1 MVEKEGK
8 KSGLHGRTLVM
19 KFGGTSVGSS
29 PAIRQAADIVQ
40 GEIPRWGNLVVVVSA
55 MSGVTDSLIA
65 CARAAVA
72 GDVEKY
78 EEIITGL
85 QEKHGN
91 TIDDLLVH
99 DEKRIQLCDELAG
112 LFETL
117 QALCRGIHIMGE
129 LTPRGMDA
137 VVSLGERM
145 NARLFSTVLQQ
156 GGIASQVVDA
166 TRLIVTDNSFQQA
179 RPLMDA
185 TRRKTT
191 GVLIP
196 LFMEKV
202 VPVVTG
208 FIAATEDGITST
220 LGRGGSDYT
229 ATILGDCLDADEVW
243 TWTDVDGVM
252 TADPRIVPDAK
263 VLPEVSYN
271 EVSEMAYFGAKVLHP
286 KTIRPV
292 IERNI
297 PLWVKNTFNPTFP
310 GTRIDGAHR
319 SDSGRIT
326 AVTAIRGLSLITV
339 EGRGML
345 GVPGIAA
352 RTFAAVAKHEASV
365 LMISQSSSEQ
375 SICFVIP
382 SEAVP
387 QVISAIEA
395 EMAFELARHDIDRV
409 WAQPD
414 VVIVT
419 AIGSGMRQTPGVSAR
434 LFGALGR
441 EKINA
446 IAIAQGSSEYSI
458 SVVVDAADADRAV
471 RQIHEEV
478 IINGSKNE

>member
-1 MVEKEGK
+1 MVDKDERNT
-8 KSGLHGRTLVM
+8 SQHGRTLVM

-29 PAIRQAADIVQ
+29 QAIRQAADIVQ
-40 GEIPRWGNLVVVVSA
+40 GEIPHWENLVVVVSA
-55 MSGVTDSLIA
+55 MSGVTDLLIA
-65 CARAAVA
+65 CARAAVV
-72 GDVEKY
+72 GHVEKY
-78 EEIITGL
+78 EELITVMY
-85 QEKHGN
+85 EKHAN
-91 TIDDLLVH
+91 TMDDLLAY
-99 DEKRIQLCDELAG
+99 DEKRKQVCIELDG

-117 QALCRGIHIMGE
+117 QTLCRGIHIMGE

-137 VVSLGERM
+137 VVALGERM

-156 GGIASQVVDA
+156 YGTNSQAVDA
-166 TRLIVTDNSFQQA
+166 TALIVTDASFQQA
-179 RPLMDA
+179 RPLMDI
-185 TRRKTT
+185 TRQKTKS
-191 GVLIP
+191 VLIP
-196 LFMEKV
+196 LFTKKII
-202 VPVVTG
+202 PVVTG
-208 FIAATEDGITST
+208 FIAATEEGITST

-229 ATILGDCLDADEVW
+229 AAILGDCLDADEVW

-252 TADPRIVPDAK
+252 TADPRIVPDAR
-263 VLPEVSYN
+263 VIPEVSYN
-271 EVSEMAYFGAKVLHP
+271 EISEMAYFGAKVLHP
-286 KTIRPV
+286 KSIRPV
-292 IERNI
+292 IERSI
-297 PLWVKNTFNPTFP
+297 PLWVKNTFNPGCP
-310 GTRIDGAHR
+310 GTRIDGTHR
-319 SDSGRIT
+319 SGNGHIT
-326 AVTAIRGLSLITV
+326 AVTAIRGLSLVTV

-352 RTFAAVAKHEASV
+352 RTFAAVAKHDASV

-382 SEAVP
+382 SEAVV
-387 QVISAIEA
+387 QVIKAIES
-395 EMAFELARHDIDRV
+395 EMEFELARHDIDRV

-434 LFGALGR
+434 LFGALGK

-471 RQIHEEV
+471 RQIHAEV